1 VSPGTA
7 DPTLGRTLLRY
18 VAFQVPGWLLVGA
31 AAGAAVY
38 WLGVPAW
45 IALAGVGLFVVKD
58 ALLFPLLRRS
68 YERDGR
74 THGPVGEHGVV
85 EDSID
90 GEGWVRVG
98 AERWRA
104 RAADGSAPIERGA
117 RVRIVAVHGLT
128 LHVEVAP
135 DSD

>member
-1 VSPGTA
+1 MSESVDRPA
-7 DPTLGRTLLRY
+7 LGRTLLRY
-18 VAFQVPGWLLVGA
+18 AAFQVPGWLLVGA
-31 AAGAAVY
+31 AAWAAVH
-38 WLGVPAW
+38 WFGVATW
-45 IALAGVGLFVVKD
+45 MALAGVGLFVLKD

-85 EDSID
+85 EDAID

-104 RAADGSAPIERGA
+104 RVAGGSAPIERGA

-128 LHVEVAP
+128 LHVEAAP
-135 DSD
+135 DSE